1 MSNYIELLNQ
11 AQKQVDDE
19 LHTPS
24 MNKLIN
30 AVVAFDS
37 AIQRV
42 AVIVNGRSLRQ
53 NDFNAYVVDIL
64 DIFDAE
70 NKVSINEE
78 VSKVLEDN
86 KYESNKLIISEA
98 VKNKLSKCKAVL
110 FIETECIVIKK
121 EDGEIITHRWRLVN
135 SNR

>member
-1 MSNYIELLNQ
+1 MSNYIELLDQ

-30 AVVAFDS
+30 AVAAFDS

-64 DIFDAE
+64 DLFDAD

-98 VKNKLSKCKAVL
+98 IKNKLNRCKAVL
-110 FIETECIVIKK
+110 FIETENLTIKK
-121 EDGEIITHRWRLVN
+121 EDGEITTHRWRLVN
-135 SNR
+135 SNK

>member
-1 MSNYIELLNQ
+1 MSNYIELLEQ

-30 AVVAFDS
+30 AVTAFDS

-53 NDFNAYVVDIL
+53 NDFNAYMVDIL
-64 DIFDAE
+64 DIFDTE

-78 VSKVLEDN
+78 VSKVLEDS

-98 VKNKLSKCKAVL
+98 IKNKLNRCKAVL
-110 FIETECIVIKK
+110 FIETENLTIKK
-121 EDGEIITHRWRLVN
+121 EDGEITTHRWRLVN
-135 SNR
+135 SNK

>member
-1 MSNYIELLNQ
+1 MSNYIELLEQ

-30 AVVAFDS
+30 AVTAFDS

-42 AVIVNGRSLRQ
+42 AVIDNGRSLRQ
-53 NDFNAYVVDIL
+53 NDFNAYMVDIL
-64 DIFDAE
+64 DIFDAD

-98 VKNKLSKCKAVL
+98 IKNKLNRCKAVL
-110 FIETECIVIKK
+110 FIETENLTIKK
-121 EDGEIITHRWRLVN
+121 EDGEITTHRWRLVN
-135 SNR
+135 SNK

>member
-30 AVVAFDS
+30 AVAAFDS

-53 NDFNAYVVDIL
+53 NDFSAYVVDIL

-70 NKVSINEE
+70 NKISINEE

-110 FIETECIVIKK
+110 FIETECVTIKK

-135 SNR
+135 TNK